1 MVKIKESR
9 FRNRCRILDGRALKN
24 RTWYFGSDCVSK
36 AGLDKANIS
45 AGPYAMW
52 MSHLRFLVEVSLS
65 FACFIEVVFWENQL
79 LLKSM
84 TVLLL
89 IVHCL

>member
-9 FRNRCRILDGRALKN
+9 FRNRCRILDGHALKN
-24 RTWYFGSDCVSK
+24 RTWYFGSDRVSK

-52 MSHLRFLVEVSLS
+52 MSHLRFLVEVS
-65 FACFIEVVFWENQL
+65 FACFTEVVFWENQL

-84 TVLLL
+84 TVLSL